1 MKAWVGVDVSKL
13 TLDICWFTA
22 GNPTHLKVTND
33 PSGFRELLNNLPVDS
48 HVVMEATGA
57 YYLRFAHYLVTH
69 SIQVSVVN
77 PVSIRRFA
85 QMKLSRVKTDKYD
98 SAIIASYGESQEPV
112 HWQIPDVKIL
122 ELQQLCSLEEQ
133 LIVNKGA
140 LTNQLEAFS
149 KSPFA
154 SKAAIKMLS
163 KKIKSDEQDLKA
175 LNAQIESI
183 SMENYGRQVEIL
195 NSIPGMGMKTTV
207 CLIVATK
214 GFRETTDG
222 RSLCA
227 YAGLS
232 PRPYQ
237 SGTSVKGKGRIS
249 KMGNRS
255 LRNKL
260 YMCSLTAIR
269 FNPACKAFYTRLRKN
284 GKPAKVALIA
294 VASKLLRQAAAMIKS
309 NKLFDERLAFGA

>member
-13 TLDICWFTA
+13 TLDICWFNA
-22 GNPTHLKVTND
+22 GNPTYLKVTND

-48 HVVMEATGA
+48 HIVMEATGA

-77 PVSIRRFA
+77 PISIRRFA

-112 HWQIPDVKIL
+112 HWQLPDAKIL
-122 ELQQLCSLEEQ
+122 ELQQLCTLEEQ

-175 LNAQIESI
+175 LNALIESI
-183 SMENYGRQVEIL
+183 SKENYGRQVEIL
-195 NSIPGMGMKTTV
+195 NSIPGMGMKTAV

-309 NKLFDERLAFGA
+309 DKHFDERLAFGA